1 MYKVHD
7 GWKESKDL
15 SVVAYSIGDVL
26 FVLDVDGRRYCV
38 PVSDMYASNGDY
50 RVLCDLDEF
59 TLLMGRIERLNVA
72 EKMLMGRLDIFG
84 YFDIKSFVYVGEKP
98 EDGIRKILMDGDVPK
113 EFAIE
118 IWQRG
123 GSLLK
128 RCEELVLIQEQM
140 CISTADAVTLRY
152 HFGRPRTEWN
162 D

>member
-1 MYKVHD
+1 
-7 GWKESKDL
+7 
-15 SVVAYSIGDVL
+15 
-26 FVLDVDGRRYCV
+26 
-38 PVSDMYASNGDY
+38 
-50 RVLCDLDEF
+50 
-59 TLLMGRIERLNVA
+59 
-72 EKMLMGRLDIFG
+72 
-84 YFDIKSFVYVGEKP
+84 
-98 EDGIRKILMDGDVPK
+98 MDGDVPK